1 MTQDHSAIIFKHL
14 LIENADSSD
23 PVWEKLHHME
33 LGDMGRLGHR
43 LAAAAADQQAVDGD
57 GVGVA
62 LPRVDSPSV
71 DARLGE
77 PAKLVW
83 QLGLSGEPAGGRGP
97 VEGEGGGL
105 EAAWQLKE
113 PLGDVEVV

>member
-1 MTQDHSAIIFKHL
+1 MRPGHSVTFKHL

-23 PVWEKLHHME
+23 SVWEKLHHME

-43 LAAAAADQQAVDGD
+43 LAAIADQQAVDGD
-57 GVGVA
+57 RVRVA
-62 LPRVDSPSV
+62 LPRVDSTSV

-83 QLGLSGEPAGGRGP
+83 QLCLSGQPTRRRGP

>member
-1 MTQDHSAIIFKHL
+1 MILDHFVTFEHL
-14 LIENADSSD
+14 LVENADSSD

-43 LAAAAADQQAVDGD
+43 LAAIADQQAVNGD
-57 GVGVA
+57 GVRVS
-62 LPRVDSPSV
+62 LPRVDSTSV
-71 DARLGE
+71 DARLCE

-83 QLGLSGEPAGGRGP
+83 QLCLSGKPTWGRGP

>member
-1 MTQDHSAIIFKHL
+1 MTPDRFVTFKHL

-23 PVWEKLHHME
+23 PVGEKLHHME
-33 LGDMGRLGHR
+33 PGDMGRLGHG
-43 LAAAAADQQAVDGD
+43 LAAIADQEAVDGD

-62 LPRVDSPSV
+62 LPRVDSTSV

-77 PAKLVW
+77 PTKLVR
-83 QLGLSGEPAGGRGP
+83 QLCLSGQPTWGRGP

-105 EAAWQLKE
+105 QAAWQLKE

>member
-1 MTQDHSAIIFKHL
+1 MTPDHSIILKHL

-23 PVWEKLHHME
+23 PVGEKLHRME
-33 LGDMGRLGHR
+33 LGNVGRLGHG
-43 LAAAAADQQAVDGD
+43 LAAIADQEAVDGD

-62 LPRVDSPSV
+62 LPRVDSTSV

-77 PAKLVW
+77 PAKLVR
-83 QLGLSGEPAGGRGP
+83 QLCLSGQPTWGRGP

-105 EAAWQLKE
+105 QAAWQLKE
-113 PLGDVEVV
+113 PLRDVEVV